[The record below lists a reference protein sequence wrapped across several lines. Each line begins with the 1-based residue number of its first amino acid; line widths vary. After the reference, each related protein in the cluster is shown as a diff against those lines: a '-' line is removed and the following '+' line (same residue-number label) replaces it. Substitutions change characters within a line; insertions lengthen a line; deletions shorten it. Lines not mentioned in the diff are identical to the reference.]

1 MKLFDYQL
9 DAINR
14 MSNGCVLC
22 GGVGS
27 GKSLTAV
34 AYYYIQCGGSMDFLK
49 GGEYEPMVCRDPL
62 YIITTA
68 RKRDTREWDN
78 ELKEFLLADA
88 SVRTVDSWNNIA
100 KYAKVENAFC
110 IFDEQ
115 RVVGH
120 GAWVRS
126 FLKIVKNNQWILL
139 SATPGDTWSDYIPL
153 FVANGFF
160 KNRTEFC
167 NEHVIYSAYT
177 NYPKIERYVGEKR
190 LRTFRDKILVD
201 MDFHRQTVAHHE
213 NVWADY
219 DLLKY
224 RTILRNRYDPWEEA
238 PIENPSD
245 LCYCLRK
252 CVNGDESR
260 QRIVL
265 ELVEKHP
272 KAIIFYSFDYELD
285 ILRSLSWPE
294 GTVVKEWNGHKHELI
309 PDSDKWVYLVNYG
322 AGSEGWN
329 CTQTDTII
337 FYSQHYSYKVLVQ
350 ASGRID
356 RLNTPFHDLYYYHLK
371 SSANIDLG
379 IAKAIRDK
387 KTFNENRFI
396 KW

>member
-49 GGEYEPMVCRDPL
+49 GGEYEPMVCRAPL

-100 KYAKVENAFC
+100 KYAKVENAFF

-224 RTILRNRYDPWEEA
+224 RMILRNRYDPWEEA

-252 CVNGDESR
+252 CVNSDESR

-294 GTVVKEWNGHKHELI
+294 GTVIKEWNGHRHELI
-309 PDSDKWVYLVNYG
+309 PDSDRWVYLVNYG